1 MRHSNNNTNPK
12 RRTMRTKEEV
22 AIAWIV
28 VALVVLPLVVLYP
41 PVILIGI
48 IGYALR
54 VLYTHYRSVR

>member
-1 MRHSNNNTNPK
+1 MKMKS
-12 RRTMRTKEEV
+12 KEEV
-22 AIAWIV
+22 AIAWII

-54 VLYTHYRSVR
+54 ILYTHYRSVQ